1 MKALLYDM
9 GGVLLGTDPEPVLD
23 YWARAGGEP
32 VEKLRRRWRITQAY
46 RRFETGEIDFPALS
60 AALGRQLGVA
70 MSEDDWLTG
79 WNLLL
84 GGLIEGVLERAERVA
99 ALLPQCI
106 YTNTN
111 PAHEA
116 RWREL
121 FGDRLA
127 PFRHIYVSS
136 TIGRRKPDPDSF
148 RFVAADMGYAC
159 EDIVLLD
166 DSADNVA
173 GAREA
178 GMRTVHVTTPA
189 VAEAFLD
196 RLLATA

>member
-1 MKALLYDM
+1 MRALLYDM
-9 GGVLLGTDPEPVLD
+9 GGVLVRTDPEPVLD
-23 YWARAGGEP
+23 YWAEAGAEP
-32 VEKLRRRWRITQAY
+32 VANLRRRWRITEAY
-46 RRFETGEIDFPALS
+46 RRFETGKIDFAAFS
-60 AALGRQLGVA
+60 AALGRQLGIA
-70 MSEDDWLTG
+70 LSEDDWLTG
-79 WNLLL
+79 WNRLLA
-84 GGLIEGVLERAERVA
+84 GTFEGVLERAARIA
-99 ALLPQCI
+99 GSLPQFI

-121 FGDRLA
+121 YGHRLT

-178 GMRTVHVTTPA
+178 GMQTVHVTSPE

-196 RLLATA
+196 GVLAAT